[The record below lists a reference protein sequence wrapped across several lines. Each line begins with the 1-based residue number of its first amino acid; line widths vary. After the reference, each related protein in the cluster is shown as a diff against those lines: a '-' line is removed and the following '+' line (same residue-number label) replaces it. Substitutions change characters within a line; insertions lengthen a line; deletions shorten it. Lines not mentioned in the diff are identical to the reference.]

1 MVTLNDVSG
10 MNGSDAAAFVVAV
23 TYAGFAVVGAVL
35 IVIDLRSHRLPN
47 RIVLPS
53 IVAAIVLLLAASV
66 LGDQWP
72 SLGRALLSAALLGG
86 FYLLLRLMQPGG
98 MGGGDVKLAVLVG
111 LLLGWA
117 GWVPLVVGAFAAFVL
132 GAAVAL
138 VLIVARRA
146 TAASHIAFGP
156 WMIAGAWAGLFF
168 A

>member
-1 MVTLNDVSG
+1 MITPSVFGDP
-10 MNGSDAAAFVVAV
+10 AAAAVVAV
-23 TYAGFAVVGAVL
+23 TYVGFAVVGVVL

-47 RIVLPS
+47 RIVVPS
-53 IVAAIVLLLAASV
+53 IVAATALLLVASL
-66 LGDQWP
+66 LGGQWQAF
-72 SLGRALLSAALLGG
+72 GRALLSAVLLGG
-86 FYLLLRLMQPGG
+86 FYLVLRLMQPGG
-98 MGGGDVKLAVLVG
+98 MGGGDMKLAVLVG

-132 GAAVAL
+132 GAAAAL

-156 WMIAGAWAGLFF
+156 WMIAGAWVGLLF